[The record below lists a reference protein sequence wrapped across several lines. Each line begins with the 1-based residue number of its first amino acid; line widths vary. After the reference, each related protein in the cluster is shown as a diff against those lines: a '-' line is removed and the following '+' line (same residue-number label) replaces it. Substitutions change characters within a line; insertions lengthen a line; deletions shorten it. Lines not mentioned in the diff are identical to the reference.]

1 MKTVLVLL
9 PVREEHKQILERA
22 GEGCRFVY
30 ERFKTVTE
38 EQVQQAQIIIGCADP
53 GQIHGSERLE
63 WLQLHSAG
71 ADPYLVP
78 GVLGPKTVL
87 TNATGAYGKAVSEH
101 AMALTLMMQK
111 KLYLYRDNQ
120 RKNSWHDEGK
130 VSSPSSST
138 VLVMGLGDIGLSYA
152 RKMKALG
159 ATVIGVKRRQAV
171 CPEGVDEL
179 VTTEQLDEVL
189 PRADVVASFLPGNG
203 QTRHIFNAERFGR
216 MKPGPRRPRRR
227 SGPAQGPAGGAPGLR
242 CGGRDGNRASA
253 GGQPPV
259 AAGEPGDHASRG
271 WLAPPAGDPGSGG
284 GDLSGQSEG
293 LSARRDAAECGGFCH
308 RIPEINTICGVSRKK
323 FW

>member
-216 MKPGPRRPRRR
+216 MKPGAIFVNCGR
-227 SGPAQGPAGGAPGLR
+227 GGAVDSEALLKALQEGPL
-242 CGGRDGNRASA
+242 ASA
-253 GGQPPV
+253 AVDVTEIEPLPADSPLWQQENLVITPHV
-259 AAGEPGDHASRG
+259 AG
-271 WLAPPAGDPGSGG
+271 WLH
-284 GDLSGQSEG
+284 L
-293 LSARRDAAECGGFCH
+293 
-308 RIPEINTICGVSRKK
+308 PEILDRVVEISAANLRAYLHGETLRNVVDFATGYRK
-323 FW
+323 

>member
-216 MKPGPRRPRRR
+216 MKPGAIFVNCGR
-227 SGPAQGPAGGAPGLR
+227 GGAVDSEALLKALQEGPL
-242 CGGRDGNRASA
+242 ASA
-253 GGQPPV
+253 AVDVTEIEPLPADSPLWDLPNVLITPHVTPQLPDREERMLSYVYQNLKAYREGGEFV
-259 AAGEPGDHASRG
+259 NRVTLRNIFS
-271 WLAPPAGDPGSGG
+271 
-284 GDLSGQSEG
+284 
-293 LSARRDAAECGGFCH
+293 
-308 RIPEINTICGVSRKK
+308 K
-323 FW
+323 

>member
-53 GQIHGSERLE
+53 RQIHGSERLE

-78 GVLGPKTVL
+78 GVLAPNTVL

-101 AMALTLMMQK
+101 ALALTLMMQK

-216 MKPGPRRPRRR
+216 MKPGAIFVNCGR
-227 SGPAQGPAGGAPGLR
+227 GGAVDSEALLKALQEGPL
-242 CGGRDGNRASA
+242 ASA
-253 GGQPPV
+253 AVEVTEIEPLPADSPLWQQENLMITPHV
-259 AAGEPGDHASRG
+259 AG
-271 WLAPPAGDPGSGG
+271 WLH
-284 GDLSGQSEG
+284 L
-293 LSARRDAAECGGFCH
+293 
-308 RIPEINTICGVSRKK
+308 PEILDRVVEISAANLRAYLHGEMLRNVVDFATGYRK
-323 FW
+323 

>member
-30 ERFKTVTE
+30 ERFQTVTE

-53 GQIHGSERLE
+53 KQIHGSEKLE
-63 WLQLHSAG
+63 WLQLHSVG

-87 TNATGAYGKAVSEH
+87 TNSTGAYGKAVSEQ
-101 AMALTLMMQK
+101 ALALTLMMQK

-120 RKNSWHDEGK
+120 RKNSWHDEGR

-159 ATVIGVKRRQAV
+159 ATVIGVKRRPAA

-216 MKPGPRRPRRR
+216 MKPGAVFVNCGR
-227 SGPAQGPAGGAPGLR
+227 GGAVDSEALLKALQEGPL
-242 CGGRDGNRASA
+242 ASA
-253 GGQPPV
+253 AVDVTEIEPLPADSPLWQQENLMITPHV
-259 AAGEPGDHASRG
+259 AG
-271 WLAPPAGDPGSGG
+271 WLHLPEILDRVVEISAANLRAYLQG
-284 GDLSGQSEG
+284 GDLRNVVDFATGY
-293 LSARRDAAECGGFCH
+293 
-308 RIPEINTICGVSRKK
+308 RK
-323 FW
+323 

>member
-9 PVREEHKQILERA
+9 PVREEHKQILEQA

-53 GQIHGSERLE
+53 GQIHGSEKLE

-78 GVLGPKTVL
+78 GVLAPNTIL

-101 AMALTLMMQK
+101 ALALTLMMQK

-120 RKNSWHDEGK
+120 RKNRWHDEGK

-152 RKMKALG
+152 RKMKDLG
-159 ATVIGVKRRQAV
+159 ATVIGVKRRPAV

-216 MKPGPRRPRRR
+216 MKPGAIFVNCGR
-227 SGPAQGPAGGAPGLR
+227 GGAVDSEALLKALQEGPL
-242 CGGRDGNRASA
+242 ASA
-253 GGQPPV
+253 AVDVTEIEPLPADSPLWQQENLMITPHV
-259 AAGEPGDHASRG
+259 AG
-271 WLAPPAGDPGSGG
+271 WLHLPEILDRVVEISAANLRAYLQG
-284 GDLSGQSEG
+284 GDLRNVVDFATGY
-293 LSARRDAAECGGFCH
+293 
-308 RIPEINTICGVSRKK
+308 RK
-323 FW
+323 